1 MGESDRTMIEG
12 CSALVSKSPAR
23 RVWLRALLGYAL
35 ASVCLV
41 WVFHDYD
48 FSDLLRRVAAMNPYW
63 VAGAI
68 ICDVLS
74 YLCQGMR
81 WQLLLRPLGQVS
93 VLRSTQAIYA
103 GLFVN
108 EMLPMK
114 LGELVRAFLVSRW
127 MPAKLGSVAASILVE
142 RLCDGMW
149 LAAGIALT
157 IMFVPLP
164 RRLVEAGG
172 VFGVGVLVL
181 LLLLTLLAVSGRRVS
196 LRNSTH
202 AENGIDVG
210 PSVRTT
216 DTDGAPG
223 SFTLWRKLSNA
234 IAVLLRRLSLELRV
248 IGWARGML
256 WAFAL
261 SLALLLLQGLSLWL
275 VMRAYGLR
283 LPFAAGIAVFLIV
296 HLGTALPGAP
306 ANIGTYQFFT
316 VLGLTL
322 LGVDKTSAAGF
333 SLVVFAL
340 LTAPLWALGFWA
352 FGRSGLT
359 LFGVRAELGKSLP
372 RMKADA

>member
-1 MGESDRTMIEG
+1 MIEG
-12 CSALVSKSPAR
+12 GALVSKSPAR

-35 ASVCLV
+35 AAVCLV

-48 FSDLLRRVAAMNPYW
+48 FSELLRRVAAMNPYW
-63 VAGAI
+63 VAAAI
-68 ICDVLS
+68 LCDILS

-81 WQLLLRPLGQVS
+81 WQLLLRPLGRVS

-103 GLFVN
+103 GLFIN

-127 MPAKLGSVAASILVE
+127 MPAKLGSVAASILIE
-142 RLCDGMW
+142 RLCDGVW

-164 RRLVEAGG
+164 RRLVEAGD
-172 VFGVGVLVL
+172 VFGVGILVL
-181 LLLLTLLAVSGRRVS
+181 LFLLTLLAVSGSRVS
-196 LRNSTH
+196 LRNSAH
-202 AENGIDVG
+202 AENDIDAGG
-210 PSVRTT
+210 PSVRTM

-234 IAVLLRRLSLELRV
+234 IAVLLRRLSFELRV
-248 IGWARGML
+248 IGRTRWML
-256 WAFAL
+256 LAFAL

-283 LPFAAGIAVFLIV
+283 LPFAAGVAVFLIV
-296 HLGTALPGAP
+296 HLGTALPSAP
-306 ANIGTYQFFT
+306 ANIGTYQFFI

-340 LTAPLWALGFWA
+340 LSAPLWALGFWA

-372 RMKADA
+372 GMKADA